1 MRSCARASA
10 RDVQSGVL
18 FIAVVLYCCKLYS
31 ATERRL
37 CYLLLFAV
45 LKIRLLYFEVSEL
58 VKVLYKSS
66 DNMPP
71 PSRQSRHLWVG
82 NLPEDIDKDRITDYF
97 SRYLVFYLA
106 LTYNSC
112 TCRFGKVEGV
122 HILPQ
127 RYPGQG
133 IAAFV
138 DFYDVHAAVDAVQ
151 TAHTISGRE
160 IRVNYKFKD
169 GGGGPRFG
177 RHEQSPSRHDKERY
191 GDKKTQRRYNWSS
204 MLWKISYRDGKFCCC
219 WLNQFI
225 VDFSFVQHYL
235 L

>member
-1 MRSCARASA
+1 MLTS
-10 RDVQSGVL
+10 D
-18 FIAVVLYCCKLYS
+18 
-31 ATERRL
+31 
-37 CYLLLFAV
+37 CY
-45 LKIRLLYFEVSEL
+45 
-58 VKVLYKSS
+58 
-66 DNMPP
+66 
-71 PSRQSRHLWVG
+71 
-82 NLPEDIDKDRITDYF
+82 
-97 SRYLVFYLA
+97 
-106 LTYNSC
+106 

-191 GDKKTQRRYNWSS
+191 SDKKTQRRYN
-204 MLWKISYRDGKFCCC
+204 
-219 WLNQFI
+219 
-225 VDFSFVQHYL
+225 
-235 L
+235 